1 MATIGRPTHGVRRR
15 DFLRAVGV
23 GGGALALF
31 GCDDDSGP
39 RADGDAE
46 VLFWLPGG
54 SDIFFT
60 THKEIASAFSKSN
73 QGVKVRI
80 HRHTGQQAFMEVLLA
95 RIAAGNPP
103 QAMVLWETPMSLAVR
118 GSLTALDEF
127 MAASE
132 NSQENNWPEALLASC
147 QFKGQTY
154 GLPFQ
159 ADSYA
164 LWYNQDWFEEK
175 GIPAD
180 RDSFPKTWDELRS
193 LSKEF
198 TRWKGDK
205 LEAAGFIPGFLV
217 GDPAEELPM
226 WAASNGG
233 QIFDAENQRY
243 MIDSES
249 NVEMLEFFLSWLD
262 EEYQGNIRKVA
273 ESGAWGAYPGEQG
286 QPPAFQ
292 NQRLAMMLT
301 GAWVMGDL
309 YEVEPKFEH
318 WNIAS
323 IPVGPSGSEPTSGY
337 WPNWLAIPAGVDNAE
352 GAFAYLDHLS
362 VDGALALYAT
372 ATGVPTNA
380 NVAGGIAPSRVVE
393 KRGED
398 FATEATDFFRRQLD
412 IATPMWDSPVQSFAT
427 DQLRRALEQVANKAA
442 RPRAALAEAQRVCQ
456 AELESVL

>member
-1 MATIGRPTHGVRRR
+1 MATIGRPPHGVRRR

-23 GGGALALF
+23 GGGAFALF
-31 GCDDDSGP
+31 GCNDDSGA
-39 RADGDAE
+39 RADGDTE

-54 SDIFFT
+54 SEIFFT
-60 THKEIASAFSKSN
+60 THKEIARTYSKSK
-73 QGVKVRI
+73 GDVRVRI
-80 HRHTGQQAFMEVLLA
+80 HRHTGEQAFMEVLLA

-103 QAMVLWETPMSLAVR
+103 DAMVLWETPMSLAVR
-118 GSLTALDEF
+118 GSLAALDEL
-127 MAASE
+127 MAASK
-132 NSQENNWPEALLASC
+132 NSQEEDWPEAILASC
-147 QFKGQTY
+147 QFDGQTY

-175 GIPAD
+175 GIPGD
-180 RDSFPKTWDELRS
+180 RDSFPKTWDELRE

-198 TRWKGDK
+198 TRWNGDK
-205 LEAAGFIPGFLV
+205 LESAGFIPGFLV

-226 WAASNGG
+226 WAALNGG

-243 MIDSES
+243 TIDSES
-249 NVEMLEFFLSWLD
+249 NVEMLEYFLSWLD

-309 YEVEPKFEH
+309 YEVQPKFEH
-318 WNIAS
+318 WNVAS
-323 IPVGPSGSEPTSGY
+323 IPVGPSGSETTSGY
-337 WPNWLAIPAGVDNAE
+337 WPNWLAIPAGGANAE
-352 GAFAYLDHLS
+352 AAFGYLDHLS
-362 VDGALALYAT
+362 VDGALDLYAT

-380 NVAGGIAPSRVVE
+380 NVADGIAPARVVE

-398 FATEATDFFRRQLD
+398 FAKEATEFFRGQLD
-412 IATPMWDSPVQSFAT
+412 IATPMWNSPVQSFAT
-427 DQLRRALEQVANKAA
+427 DQLRRALEQIANKAA